1 MQTQHTFHTH
11 FYYHHSLSTPPCTR
25 LISLFRSP
33 YPHSITTSS
42 HSPHHHTHNPMHN
55 CTYSYPSLSIR
66 SLYPVV
72 ATPSLPLHLSMKSL
86 NPYDLITLHLSW
98 YPWRWKRTTSPHRR
112 CNRFLR
118 NVPTCYKGI
127 CFCYFEMGKVERKKR
142 LLRYYILSV
151 RSQMIGEGLLM
162 LHYCLLH

>member
-1 MQTQHTFHTH
+1 METMQARSPFPIPIFSLNLSTHSINALPVSAHAWLFKTPQIHPLMLMRTCKSGHLFHTHTQYTFHTH

-42 HSPHHHTHNPMHN
+42 HSPHHHTHNPMHD

-66 SLYPVV
+66 SLYPAV

-86 NPYDLITLHLSW
+86 NPYNLITLHLS
-98 YPWRWKRTTSPHRR
+98 
-112 CNRFLR
+112 
-118 NVPTCYKGI
+118 
-127 CFCYFEMGKVERKKR
+127 
-142 LLRYYILSV
+142 
-151 RSQMIGEGLLM
+151 
-162 LHYCLLH
+162 